1 MNWLTN
7 FVRPKIKRLV
17 QPREVPDNLWLQCPA
32 CSEMV
37 FHRELQKNLKVCPH
51 CDHHLRV
58 SAKERLEILFD
69 GQKWTEIELP
79 SVQVDPLKFRDR
91 KKYTDRL
98 KESQA
103 KTGLKDAAVVAHGTM
118 GGLNVVVAAF
128 EFSFLGGSMGTAVG
142 EAIVAAAELA
152 VLQEAP
158 LIVVPSSGGA
168 RMQEGILSLMQMAR
182 TTVAVDRVREKNLP
196 YVVLLTDPTTGGVT
210 ASFAMLGD
218 VQVAEPGAII
228 GFAGARVIEQTIRET
243 LPEGFQR
250 AEYLKEHGM
259 VDMVVHR
266 QDLRDTLV
274 QLLGLLLHRDPAA
287 PVVAL
292 DGPSRKQKRSR
303 RSKDA
308 KQLTRPPPDPSVP
321 DAGLFDPDSNGD
333 GSGKA

>member
-58 SAKERLEILFD
+58 SAKERLAILFD
-69 GQKWTEIELP
+69 NQKWTEIELP

-128 EFSFLGGSMGTAVG
+128 EFSFLGGSMGAAVG

-274 QLLGLLLHRDPAA
+274 QLLGLLLNRDPAA
-287 PVVAL
+287 PVVVL
-292 DGPSRKQKRSR
+292 DDPSRKQKRSR

>member
-7 FVRPKIKRLV
+7 FVRPRIKRLV

-58 SAKERLEILFD
+58 SVKERLEMLFD
-69 GQKWTEIELP
+69 EQKWTEIELP
-79 SVQVDPLKFRDR
+79 SVAVDPLKFRDR

-98 KESQA
+98 KDAQS
-103 KTGLKDAAVVAHGTM
+103 KTGLKDAVVVAHGSM
-118 GGLNVVVAAF
+118 GGINVVVAAF
-128 EFSFLGGSMGTAVG
+128 EFGFLGGSMGTAVG

-152 VLQEAP
+152 VLQESP
-158 LIVVPSSGGA
+158 LIVIPSSGGA

-182 TTVAVDRVREKNLP
+182 TTVAVDRVREKRLP

-218 VQVAEPGAII
+218 IQVAEPGAII

-250 AEYLKEHGM
+250 AEYLKDHGM

-266 QDLRDTLV
+266 QDLRDSLI

-287 PVVAL
+287 PVLAL
-292 DGPSRKQKRSR
+292 DDAGRKQRRAR

-308 KQLTRPPPDPSVP
+308 KQLTAPPLDPSVP
-321 DAGLFDPDSNGD
+321 DAGLFEAGEAEGEPEKN
-333 GSGKA
+333 

>member
-7 FVRPKIKRLV
+7 FVRPRIKRLV
-17 QPREVPDNLWLQCPA
+17 QPREAPDNLWHKCPG

-37 FHRELQKNLKVCPH
+37 FHRELEKSLRVCPH
-51 CDHHLRV
+51 CDHHMRLPVRQ
-58 SAKERLEILFD
+58 RLEILFD
-69 GQKWTEIELP
+69 NKKWTEIELP
-79 SVQVDPLKFRDR
+79 SVAVDPLKFKDR
-91 KKYTDRL
+91 KKYSDRL
-98 KESQA
+98 KDAQS
-103 KTGLKDAAVVAHGTM
+103 KTGSKDAIVVAHGTM
-118 GGLNVVVAAF
+118 GGINVVIAAF

-142 EAIVAAAELA
+142 EGIVAAAELA

-158 LIVVPSSGGA
+158 LIVIPSSGGA

-182 TTVAVDRVREKNLP
+182 TTVAVDRVREKGLP

-218 VQVAEPGAII
+218 IQIAEPGAII

-250 AEYLKEHGM
+250 AEYLLEHGM

-266 QDLRDTLV
+266 SELHDSLV

-287 PVVAL
+287 PVLTL
-292 DGPSRKQKRSR
+292 DSSDRKRRRSR
-303 RSKDA
+303 TKQDA
-308 KQLTRPPPDPSVP
+308 ERLLASPPDPSIP
-321 DAGLFDPDSNGD
+321 DESLFETEDED
-333 GSGKA
+333 GSDKS

>member
-17 QPREVPDNLWLQCPA
+17 QPREVPDNLWLKCPA
-32 CSEMV
+32 CNEMV
-37 FHRELQKNLKVCPH
+37 FHRELEKNLEVCPH
-51 CDHHLRV
+51 CDHHLRLGV
-58 SAKERLEILFD
+58 KKRLKMLFD
-69 GQKWTEIELP
+69 NQKWTEIELP
-79 SVQVDPLKFRDR
+79 SVPMDPLKFRDR
-91 KKYTDRL
+91 KKYSDRL
-98 KESQA
+98 KEAQS
-103 KTGLKDAAVVAHGTM
+103 KTGLKDAVVVAHGTM
-118 GGLNVVVAAF
+118 GGINVVVAAF
-128 EFSFLGGSMGTAVG
+128 EFGFLGGSMGAAVG

-152 VLQEAP
+152 VLQEAS
-158 LIVVPSSGGA
+158 LIVIPSSGGA

-182 TTVAVDRVREKNLP
+182 TTVAVDRVREKGLP

-250 AEYLKEHGM
+250 SEYLYDHGM
-259 VDMVVHR
+259 VDMVVRR

-287 PVVAL
+287 PVVPME
-292 DGPSRKQKRSR
+292 DSGRKQKRSK

-308 KQLTRPPPDPSVP
+308 KQLTQPPPDPSVP
-321 DAGLFDPDSNGD
+321 DAGLFESSSAGEE
-333 GSGKA
+333 SEKT

>member
-7 FVRPKIKRLV
+7 FVRPRIKRLV
-17 QPREVPDNLWLQCPA
+17 QPREVPDNLWHKCPS

-37 FHRELQKNLKVCPH
+37 FHRELEKNLKVCPH

-58 SAKERLEILFD
+58 SAKDRLKILFD
-69 GQKWTEIELP
+69 DQKWTEIELP
-79 SVQVDPLKFRDR
+79 SVPVDPLKFRDR

-98 KESQA
+98 KESQSR
-103 KTGLKDAAVVAHGTM
+103 TGLKDAAVVAHGSM
-118 GGLNVVVAAF
+118 GGQNVVVAAF

-152 VLQEAP
+152 VLQESP
-158 LIVVPSSGGA
+158 LIVIPSSGGA

-218 VQVAEPGAII
+218 IQIAEPGAII

-266 QDLRDTLV
+266 HELRETLI

-287 PVVAL
+287 PVL
-292 DGPSRKQKRSR
+292 SIEDQERRPKRSR
-303 RSKDA
+303 RGKDA
-308 KQLTRPPPDPSVP
+308 KTLAMPPPDPSVP
-321 DAGLFDPDSNGD
+321 DASLFDSDGGDD
-333 GSGKA
+333 GSGKS

>member
-7 FVRPKIKRLV
+7 FVRPRIKRLV

-218 VQVAEPGAII
+218 IQVAEPGAII

-287 PVVAL
+287 PVVVL
-292 DGPSRKQKRSR
+292 DDPSRKQKRSR

>member
-7 FVRPKIKRLV
+7 FVRPRIKRLV
-17 QPREVPDNLWLQCPA
+17 RPREAPDNLWLKCPA

-37 FHRELQKNLKVCPH
+37 FHRELEKNLKVCPH

-58 SAKERLEILFD
+58 AVKQRLEMLFD

-79 SVQVDPLKFRDR
+79 SVPVDPLKFRDR

-98 KESQA
+98 KEAQS
-103 KTGLKDAAVVAHGTM
+103 KTGLKDAVVVAHGTM
-118 GGLNVVVAAF
+118 GGINVVVAAF
-128 EFSFLGGSMGTAVG
+128 EFNFLGGSMGTAVG

-152 VLQEAP
+152 VLQEAS
-158 LIVVPSSGGA
+158 LIVIPSSGGA

-182 TTVAVDRVREKNLP
+182 TTVAVDRVREKGLP
-196 YVVLLTDPTTGGVT
+196 YIVLLTDPTTGGVT

-218 VQVAEPGAII
+218 IHVAEPGAII

-250 AEYLKEHGM
+250 SEYLKDHGM

-287 PVVAL
+287 PVVSMEESSRKHKR
-292 DGPSRKQKRSR
+292 PSRT
-303 RSKDA
+303 KDSA
-308 KQLTRPPPDPSVP
+308 QIRQPPPDPSVP
-321 DAGLFDPDSNGD
+321 DAALFDSRGED
-333 GSGKA
+333 GSTEQT